1 MKYIFR
7 QTALLWMIV
16 PIFFSCAT
24 YNKSMTGYYNS
35 LREGNYSAAQR
46 SIEHNKLLQKDRNA
60 LLYNLEMGKLY
71 RLQNDPVKSNIY
83 LNRADGISESNR
95 KSLKDV
101 ALGNILNPMHQA
113 YRGEDFE
120 KFMMHYYKAL
130 NYAALGQT
138 EDAVVEARRITLSEN
153 AQGDKFNDKKNH
165 YNQDAFGLN
174 LQGMIYEMAGN
185 MNDAFI
191 SYRNAAN
198 LYLKNKKEY
207 YGVSMPPQL
216 AEDLLRTSNA
226 MDFTGERSQYEKIF
240 NTNYTETPSA
250 GGELILF
257 LEEGAAPVKTEKNF
271 ILTSGSKGI
280 GSFYYTDDYGNNADF
295 DFDYNAFNIGEDKL
309 TSLKTY
315 RLALPDYKVQYA
327 TRQNINVT
335 VNGSSY
341 IPQLGQNINSVAINI
356 LKERFVSEM
365 ANAFAR
371 QLTKKLAEKGT
382 QALTESVAKSTEKK
396 EKETA
401 DEAEKE
407 RQKKKKEERA
417 VHAGEVA
424 GFLMNIVNTATEKA
438 DTRNWQSL
446 PAFVS
451 YVRIPLNAGE
461 NEVTVFANGKPITIK
476 AQGRT
481 GLQMMSVILP

>member
-1 MKYIFR
+1 MKSIFK
-7 QTALLWMIV
+7 QTILLWMIV
-16 PIFFSCAT
+16 PVFFSCAT
-24 YNKSMTGYYNS
+24 YNKSMTGYYSN

-46 SIEHNKLLQKDRNA
+46 NIEHNKLLQRDRNA

-71 RLQNDPVKSNIY
+71 RLQNDPVKSNFY

-101 ALGNILNPMHQA
+101 ALGNLLNPMHQA

-153 AQGDKFNDKKNH
+153 AQVDKFNNKKNR
-165 YNQDAFGLN
+165 YSQDAFGLN

-198 LYLKNKKEY
+198 LYLKNNNKY
-207 YGVSMPPQL
+207 YGVNMPPQL
-216 AEDLLRTSNA
+216 ITDLLRTATN
-226 MDFTGERSQYEKIF
+226 MGFTAEKQLYEKVF
-240 NTNYTETPSA
+240 NANYTELPA
-250 GGELILF
+250 PGGELILF
-257 LEEGAAPVKTEKNF
+257 LEEGTAPVKEEKNF
-271 ILTSGSKGI
+271 ILTADSKGI
-280 GSFYYTDDYGNNADF
+280 GSFYYTDAAGNNADF
-295 DFDYNAFNIGEDKL
+295 NFDYNAFNIAEDKL

-315 RLALPDYKVQYA
+315 RLALPEYRVQYDQPQNLNVSVNGNTYFPQLA
-327 TRQNINVT
+327 QNINC
-335 VNGSSY
+335 
-341 IPQLGQNINSVAINI
+341 VAINI
-356 LKERFVSEM
+356 LKERFISEM
-365 ANAFAR
+365 AKALAR

-396 EKETA
+396 EDKTA

-407 RQKKKKEERA
+407 KQKKKKEERA
-417 VHAGEVA
+417 EHAGEVA

-451 YVRIPLNAGE
+451 YVRLPLNAGE
-461 NEVTVFANGKPITIK
+461 NEITVLANGKPITIK

-481 GLQMMSVILP
+481 GLQMMSVVLP